1 MQQSKSIAL
10 HKIKAPWRKKV
21 PKQIVASLH
30 LSTMVVSYN
39 LHFVNYNM
47 GKKQT
52 FNSFLL
58 LCGRRFT

>member
-10 HKIKAPWRKKV
+10 HKTKAPWRKKV
-21 PKQIVASLH
+21 PKQIVGTLH
-30 LSTMVVSYN
+30 LSTMVVSYK
-39 LHFVNYNM
+39 LYFVNYNM
-47 GKKQT
+47 GKNKI